1 MFQNMFRKTIAL
13 PLDSMSRGRLI
24 RKDGRKIKD
33 IKEVSSAEVII
44 SGNDVYIS
52 AEKEDAVKLAEM
64 LVIKALKHL
73 DASNAAKQKIVT
85 PKNVVKADI
94 SVAVYYTY
102 EIRL

>member
-24 RKDGRKIKD
+24 GKDGRKIKD
-33 IKEVSSAEVII
+33 IKEVSSAEVVI

-73 DASNAAKQKIVT
+73 DASNAKQKIVT

-94 SVAVYYTY
+94 SVAVYFTY
-102 EIRL
+102 EIRF